1 MIIYSN
7 EDGII
12 KPQGIKNLD
21 GIRDA
26 SIKLPHI
33 AVGIF
38 SEYLVKDI
46 VEKFECKK
54 VGFCSCAN
62 SSRPV
67 YILRYKDIEITLFI
81 AGISGPWITA
91 DIEEL
96 EVNGVDTFIIFGNCG
111 VLDKNIEDCSIIIP
125 NKAFRDEGVSY
136 HYLPDSE
143 SIELSSKYKDV
154 FKEILKE
161 YSYDYVE
168 GATWTTDGFYRETR
182 EKVNMFREKGAV
194 CVEMEGASIGAVC
207 KYKDLD
213 YFTFYYAGDNLDA
226 VEWEERS
233 IRQLTNF
240 DKKTRVPYLAFELAY
255 RIAKSKKQN
264 YI

>member
-7 EDGII
+7 EEGII

-21 GIRDA
+21 GIRDEN
-26 SIKLPHI
+26 IKLPHI

-38 SEYLVKDI
+38 SEHLINDI

-62 SSRPV
+62 TSRPV
-67 YILRYKDIEITLFI
+67 YILRYKNIEITLFI

-96 EVNGVDTFIIFGNCG
+96 NVNGVDTFIIFGNCG

-143 SIELSSKYKDV
+143 SIELSPKYKDL
-154 FKEILKE
+154 FKDVLKE
-161 YSYDYVE
+161 NNFDYIE

-182 EKVNMFREKGAV
+182 EKVNMFRKKGAV

-207 KYKDLD
+207 KYKNLD

-233 IRQLTNF
+233 IRQLSNF
-240 DKKTRVPYLAFELAY
+240 DKKTRVPYLAFELACKIEKN
-255 RIAKSKKQN
+255 RG
-264 YI
+264 